1 MSELVVEVC
10 KIDKII
16 NHNNA
21 DSLEIARVKGW
32 DCIVKKDD
40 YKAGDTIVFI
50 PPDSLLPREQAERLG
65 LINYLAGKQ
74 KNRVK
79 TVKLRGKMSY
89 GLIVSNEENWKVG
102 TDVSEYYGIKKYVPP
117 TRMQMGDQAPEDVY
131 FMRMTSIEN
140 INNYPDTFEEGQ
152 MVAVTEKCDGSQSRG
167 GVSQVIFNEGDDP
180 GEVETYLLSSDGEDP
195 IYGIWKAGSNK
206 VNRKRPETIE
216 EMKKHPY
223 WYFYT
228 KDEIYNLIEYLI
240 ISQKHNH
247 AQLFGEV
254 FGEGISGG
262 SKSLHYGVNVGLD
275 YRAFGL
281 KIDNKKVGYKTFKEL
296 CDKFK
301 VNTVPEIAVMP
312 YNFEEIK
319 KLAQGKSVLAQEK
332 GMDHIREG
340 VVVCAHDE
348 LDGPIAKFMNPD
360 YLLLKEKG
368 KIADFTDE

>member
-1 MSELVVEVC
+1 MSELIVEVC

-16 NHNNA
+16 NHENA
-21 DSLEIARVKGW
+21 NSLEIARVKGW

-65 LINYLAGKQ
+65 VINYLAGKQ

-79 TVKLRGKMSY
+79 TVKLRGEISY
-89 GLIVSNEENWKVG
+89 GLIISNEENWEVG
-102 TDVSEYYGIKKYVPP
+102 TDVSEYYGIKKYFPP
-117 TRMQMGDQAPEDVY
+117 TRMQMGDMAPEDVY

-140 INNYPDTFEEGQ
+140 INNYPDTFKEGQ
-152 MVAVTEKCDGSQSRG
+152 IVAVTEKIDGCLDRLG
-167 GVSQVIFNEGDDP
+167 ISQVIFKEEDDY
-180 GEVETYLLSSDGEDP
+180 GNIEVYKLPSKEDDP

-206 VNRKRPETIE
+206 VNRKRPETSE
-216 EMKKHPY
+216 EMVKHPY
-223 WYFYT
+223 WFPYLLDSVY
-228 KDEIYNLIEYLI
+228 ELIEFLI
-240 ISQKHNH
+240 IDQEKSHV
-247 AQLFGEV
+247 QLFGEV

-281 KIDNKKVGYKTFKEL
+281 KINCRKVGYRAFKEL
-296 CDKFK
+296 CDTFK
-301 VNTVPEIAVMP
+301 VKTVPEIAVIP

-319 KLAQGKSVLAQEK
+319 KLAKGKSVLAQEK

-340 VVVCAHDE
+340 VVVCAYDE
-348 LDGPIAKFMNPD
+348 LDGPVAKFMNPD